1 MARTPFTLPRK
12 LLAICVFFTLA
23 GLAFAQNDRASRA
36 GNKPVEP
43 FKLIG
48 NIYYVGASD
57 VTSFLIT
64 TPQGLILLD
73 GGFAETAPMIQKN
86 IEKLGFKVSDVH
98 ILLNSHAH
106 LDHAG
111 GLAALKQISGAKMV
125 ASAGDKPLLEAGGHN
140 DPQFG
145 NSLVFPPV
153 QVDQVIGDTETIEL
167 GNVVLHAVLTPG
179 HTPGCTTWT
188 MQAQERGRTYDVV
201 FFCSTSAPDPY
212 RLVNNKAYPQIVT
225 DYVHTFARLGALPCD
240 VFLGPHGS
248 FFHLQEKMDRLNA
261 GSVLNP
267 FIDPP
272 EYQTFL
278 AESENAFRQK
288 LQKQTR
294 AAAGSD

>member
-1 MARTPFTLPRK
+1 MNVQK
-12 LLAICVFFTLA
+12 FFAVCILVA
-23 GLAFAQNDRASRA
+23 FAAPGLAQSDPVSRA

-43 FKLIG
+43 FHLIG
-48 NIYYVGASD
+48 NIYYVGAAD

-86 IEKLGFKVSDVH
+86 IEQLGFKVSDVH

-111 GLAALKQISGAKMV
+111 GLAALKQLSGAKLV
-125 ASAGDKPLLEAGGHN
+125 ASAGDKPLLESGGHS

-145 NSLVFPPV
+145 DRLVFPPV
-153 QVDQVIGDTETIEL
+153 GVDQVIEDGETVEL

-188 MQAQERGRTYDVV
+188 MQVKDGAKNYDVV
-201 FFCSTSAPDPY
+201 FVCSTTAPDPY
-212 RLVNNKAYPQIVT
+212 RLVNNKAYPQIVS
-225 DYVHTFARLGALPCD
+225 DYRHTFDRLGSLSCD
-240 VFLGPHGS
+240 IFLAPHGS
-248 FFHLQEKMDRLNA
+248 FFRLQDKMNRLRA
-261 GSVLNP
+261 GLFPNP
-267 FIDPP
+267 FIDPQG
-272 EYQTFL
+272 YQKFL
-278 AESENAFRQK
+278 ADSERAFREK

-294 AAAGSD
+294 TAAGAD

>member
-1 MARTPFTLPRK
+1 MNVQK
-12 LLAICVFFTLA
+12 FFAVCILVA
-23 GLAFAQNDRASRA
+23 FAAPGLAQSDPVSRA

-43 FKLIG
+43 FHLIG

-86 IEKLGFKVSDVH
+86 IEKLGFKASDVH

-111 GLAALKQISGAKMV
+111 GLAALKQLSGAKLV
-125 ASAGDKPLLEAGGHN
+125 ASAGDKPLLESGGHN
-140 DPQFG
+140 DSQFG
-145 NSLVFPPV
+145 DRLLFPPV
-153 QVDQVIGDTETIEL
+153 AVDQVIGDGETVEL

-188 MQAQERGRTYDVV
+188 MQTTEGSRKYDVV
-201 FFCSTSAPDPY
+201 FVCSTTSPDPY
-212 RLVNNKAYPQIVT
+212 RLVNNKAYPQIVS
-225 DYVHTFARLGALPCD
+225 DYRHTFDRLGSLSCD
-240 VFLGPHGS
+240 IFLAPHGS
-248 FFHLQEKMDRLNA
+248 FFQLQDKMIRLKA
-261 GSVLNP
+261 GVFPNP
-267 FIDPP
+267 FIDPHG
-272 EYQTFL
+272 YQKFL
-278 AESENAFRQK
+278 ADSEKGFREK

-294 AAAGSD
+294 AAARSD

>member
-1 MARTPFTLPRK
+1 MK
-12 LLAICVFFTLA
+12 LQKVFAVCILLVLAVPALA
-23 GLAFAQNDRASRA
+23 QRDPVSRA

-111 GLAALKQISGAKMV
+111 GLAALKQLSGAKMV
-125 ASAGDKPLLEAGGHN
+125 ASAGDKPMLENGGHD

-188 MQAQERGRTYDVV
+188 MQVHEGSKTYDVV
-201 FFCSTSAPDPY
+201 FLCSTTAPDPY

-240 VFLGPHGS
+240 VFLAPHGS
-248 FFHLQEKMDRLNA
+248 LFHLQEKVDRLNA

-272 EYQTFL
+272 EYQRFL
-278 AESENAFRQK
+278 AESEKAFRQK